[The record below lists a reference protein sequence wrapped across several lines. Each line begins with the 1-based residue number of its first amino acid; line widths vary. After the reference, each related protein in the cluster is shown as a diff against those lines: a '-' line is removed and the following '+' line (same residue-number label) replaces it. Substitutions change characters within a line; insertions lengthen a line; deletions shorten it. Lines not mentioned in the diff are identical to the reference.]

1 MYRVITWIFISPST
15 TQNALT
21 AHLIMP
27 NGFND
32 EFMSE
37 LQEKLKDEFGI
48 VHTTFQV
55 ENEKIEKV

>member
-1 MYRVITWIFISPST
+1 
-15 TQNALT
+15 
-21 AHLIMP
+21 MP

-32 EFMSE
+32 EFISQ

-48 VHTTFQV
+48 GHTTFQV